1 MSNKDNYTLQID
13 DVERRLIVVAL
24 SDLKDKQKEKNK
36 SFDFLDDL
44 IVKVCDAQK
53 GKMRLFGGTREED
66 IDCLSCLP
74 LHSCDLAGTDYRA
87 ICGQRNYS

>member
-1 MSNKDNYTLQID
+1 MSSKDNYTLQID

-36 SFDFLDDL
+36 NFDFLDDL

-53 GKMRLFGGTREED
+53 GKMRLFGGAR
-66 IDCLSCLP
+66 
-74 LHSCDLAGTDYRA
+74 
-87 ICGQRNYS
+87 

>member
-36 SFDFLDDL
+36 SFDFLDEL
-44 IVKVCDAQK
+44 IVKPGCRQCRRSNRTV
-53 GKMRLFGGTREED
+53 R
-66 IDCLSCLP
+66 SV
-74 LHSCDLAGTDYRA
+74 
-87 ICGQRNYS
+87 

>member
-1 MSNKDNYTLQID
+1 MSSKDNYTLQID

-24 SDLKDKQKEKNK
+24 SDLKDKQKQKNK

-53 GKMRLFGGTREED
+53 GKMRLFGGTR
-66 IDCLSCLP
+66 
-74 LHSCDLAGTDYRA
+74 
-87 ICGQRNYS
+87 

>member
-53 GKMRLFGGTREED
+53 GKMRLFVGTR
-66 IDCLSCLP
+66 
-74 LHSCDLAGTDYRA
+74 
-87 ICGQRNYS
+87 

>member
-1 MSNKDNYTLQID
+1 MSSKDNYTLQID

-44 IVKVCDAQK
+44 IVKICDAQK
-53 GKMRLFGGTREED
+53 GKMRHFGGTR
-66 IDCLSCLP
+66 
-74 LHSCDLAGTDYRA
+74 
-87 ICGQRNYS
+87 

>member
-53 GKMRLFGGTREED
+53 GKMRLFGGTR
-66 IDCLSCLP
+66 
-74 LHSCDLAGTDYRA
+74 
-87 ICGQRNYS
+87 

>member
-36 SFDFLDDL
+36 NFDFLDDL

-53 GKMRLFGGTREED
+53 GRMRLFGGTR
-66 IDCLSCLP
+66 
-74 LHSCDLAGTDYRA
+74 
-87 ICGQRNYS
+87 

>member
-1 MSNKDNYTLQID
+1 MSSKDNYTLQID

-53 GKMRLFGGTREED
+53 GKMRPFGGTR
-66 IDCLSCLP
+66 
-74 LHSCDLAGTDYRA
+74 
-87 ICGQRNYS
+87 

>member
-44 IVKVCDAQK
+44 IVKVCDAQN
-53 GKMRLFGGTREED
+53 GKMRLFGGTR
-66 IDCLSCLP
+66 
-74 LHSCDLAGTDYRA
+74 
-87 ICGQRNYS
+87 

>member
-1 MSNKDNYTLQID
+1 MSSKDNYTLQID

-36 SFDFLDDL
+36 NFDFLDDL

-53 GKMRLFGGTREED
+53 GKMRLFGGTR
-66 IDCLSCLP
+66 
-74 LHSCDLAGTDYRA
+74 
-87 ICGQRNYS
+87 

>member
-24 SDLKDKQKEKNK
+24 SDLKDKQKENNK

-53 GKMRLFGGTREED
+53 GKMRLFGGTR
-66 IDCLSCLP
+66 
-74 LHSCDLAGTDYRA
+74 
-87 ICGQRNYS
+87 

>member
-1 MSNKDNYTLQID
+1 MNNKDNYTLQID

-53 GKMRLFGGTREED
+53 GKMRLFGGTR
-66 IDCLSCLP
+66 
-74 LHSCDLAGTDYRA
+74 
-87 ICGQRNYS
+87 

>member
-13 DVERRLIVVAL
+13 DVEKRLIIRAL
-24 SDLKDKQKEKNK
+24 SDLKDRQKEKNK

-53 GKMRLFGGTREED
+53 GKMRLFGGTR
-66 IDCLSCLP
+66 
-74 LHSCDLAGTDYRA
+74 
-87 ICGQRNYS
+87 

>member
-53 GKMRLFGGTREED
+53 GKIRLFGGTR
-66 IDCLSCLP
+66 
-74 LHSCDLAGTDYRA
+74 
-87 ICGQRNYS
+87 

>member
-13 DVERRLIVVAL
+13 DVERRLSVVAL
-24 SDLKDKQKEKNK
+24 SDLKDKQKENNK

-53 GKMRLFGGTREED
+53 GKMRLFGGTR
-66 IDCLSCLP
+66 
-74 LHSCDLAGTDYRA
+74 
-87 ICGQRNYS
+87 

>member
-1 MSNKDNYTLQID
+1 MSSKDNYTLQID

-53 GKMRLFGGTREED
+53 GKMRLFGGTR
-66 IDCLSCLP
+66 
-74 LHSCDLAGTDYRA
+74 
-87 ICGQRNYS
+87 

>member
-53 GKMRLFGGTREED
+53 GNMRLFGGTR
-66 IDCLSCLP
+66 
-74 LHSCDLAGTDYRA
+74 
-87 ICGQRNYS
+87 

>member
-44 IVKVCDAQK
+44 ILKVCDAQK
-53 GKMRLFGGTREED
+53 GKMRLFGGTR
-66 IDCLSCLP
+66 
-74 LHSCDLAGTDYRA
+74 
-87 ICGQRNYS
+87 

>member
-1 MSNKDNYTLQID
+1 MSSKDNYTLQID

-36 SFDFLDDL
+36 NFDFLDDL

-53 GKMRLFGGTREED
+53 GRMRLFGGTR
-66 IDCLSCLP
+66 
-74 LHSCDLAGTDYRA
+74 
-87 ICGQRNYS
+87 

>member
-1 MSNKDNYTLQID
+1 MSNKDSYNLQID

-24 SDLKDKQKEKNK
+24 SDLKDKQKENNK

-53 GKMRLFGGTREED
+53 GKMRLFGGTR
-66 IDCLSCLP
+66 
-74 LHSCDLAGTDYRA
+74 
-87 ICGQRNYS
+87 

>member
-36 SFDFLDDL
+36 NFDFLDDL

-53 GKMRLFGGTREED
+53 GKMRLFGGTR
-66 IDCLSCLP
+66 
-74 LHSCDLAGTDYRA
+74 
-87 ICGQRNYS
+87 

>member
-36 SFDFLDDL
+36 N
-44 IVKVCDAQK
+44 
-53 GKMRLFGGTREED
+53 E
-66 IDCLSCLP
+66 
-74 LHSCDLAGTDYRA
+74 
-87 ICGQRNYS
+87 

>member
-36 SFDFLDDL
+36 SFDFLDEL

-53 GKMRLFGGTREED
+53 GKMRLFGGAR
-66 IDCLSCLP
+66 
-74 LHSCDLAGTDYRA
+74 
-87 ICGQRNYS
+87 